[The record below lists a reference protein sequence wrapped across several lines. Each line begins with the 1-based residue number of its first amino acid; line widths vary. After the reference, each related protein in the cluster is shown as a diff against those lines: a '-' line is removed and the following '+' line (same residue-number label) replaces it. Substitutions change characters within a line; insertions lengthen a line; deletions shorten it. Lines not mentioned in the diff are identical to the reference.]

1 MRSKGQKH
9 PRGLSLMESL
19 MLVVILAIIST
30 GTGQVLMAVTKIP
43 KQTDATLQEETSIV
57 SKMEQMR
64 SVSFD
69 SLPIG
74 TAVSPFSDGGVYVDV
89 AYADPHG
96 GSNSSTN
103 WKQITVRLAGG
114 RQLQAMVC
122 KP

>member
-1 MRSKGQKH
+1 MRSKGVQH
-9 PRGLSLMESL
+9 RRGLSLMESL

-43 KQTDATLQEETSIV
+43 KQTDATLRDETSIV

-69 SLPIG
+69 NLPIG
-74 TAVSPFSDGGVYVDV
+74 TAVSPYSDNGVYVDV

-96 GSNSSTN
+96 GNSPSTS
-103 WKQITVRLAGG
+103 WKQIPVRLAAG
-114 RQLQAMVC
+114 RQIHAMVC